1 MAQQLIAI
9 GAAPND
15 GTGDFIRDAYDKCND
30 NFTELYGDRA
40 IDLTAS
46 AAFAGGEFCNI
57 HASGGA
63 AKIRKADATDDTKPV
78 NGFVPAAILSGAT
91 GTMIAPGAR
100 LTGLSGL
107 APGSTYYLDASPGAI
122 TVTPPAAAGNLVQ
135 EVGVALSATDLLFN
149 PKPGVTL

>member
-1 MAQQLIAI
+1 MQQLINI

-15 GTGDFIRDAYDKCND
+15 HTGDDLRTGGDKIND

-46 AAFAGGEFCNI
+46 VAFAGGEFCNI
-57 HASGGA
+57 HSSGGA

-78 NGFVPAAILSGAT
+78 SGFVPAGILSGAV
-91 GTMIAPGAR
+91 GTMVAPGTR
-100 LTGLSGL
+100 LTGLAGL
-107 APGSTYYLDASPGAI
+107 TPGATYYLDASPGAI
-122 TVTPPAAAGNLVQ
+122 TVTPPSGAGNLVQ